1 MKKFHKKERTAGKDP
16 IALELERTRDEIA
29 QTLMNFNSVTQDELL
44 DFYTYRLKAAEVKYS
59 HLIKVIRA
67 C

>member
-1 MKKFHKKERTAGKDP
+1 MKKFHKKEKDP
-16 IALELERTRDEIA
+16 IALELERTRDEIS

-59 HLIKVIRA
+59 HLIKCIRA